1 MRLGNLEIQ
10 NSLTYKTLNIEICLT
25 TQLNKELA
33 SFQNIAPS
41 PTSSSQASSP
51 KDFSGIFLAQP
62 RLSYF
67 TLVPSN
73 KSPVHLGTVRCL
85 FWFTFFPLHFFYA
98 NACCKA
104 KRLFSMIAAKQ
115 LLWILRSAP
124 AYALQQTLWVNLP
137 RVSQWGCPCRCR
149 VHLDSSCTMFCL
161 S

>member
-1 MRLGNLEIQ
+1 MRLENLEIQ
-10 NSLTYKTLNIEICLT
+10 NSLTYKTLNIEIWLT

-33 SFQNIAPS
+33 SFQNIAIENWKQCLGFDYQQYTPS

-124 AYALQQTLWVNLP
+124 AYALQKNTL
-137 RVSQWGCPCRCR
+137 SQSATC
-149 VHLDSSCTMFCL
+149 
-161 S
+161 